1 MPCTHGHCHAA
12 LHTVWLAFLGVAG
25 GIWGYPRAVLLC
37 AVVAS
42 AFDAGVLLLYCGK
55 QCTVL
60 PMHVTACVQP
70 CLHQS
75 MQSGALVPCAVI
87 GVAIITTAALSCR
100 TRFVRS
106 TGCTPPITA
115 ANVIRGAGVK
125 DSIKIFFGV
134 HTTQQHLVTAQVG
147 LGPGR

>member
-1 MPCTHGHCHAA
+1 MHGHCHAA
-12 LHTVWLAFLGVAG
+12 LHTVWLAFLGMAG
-25 GIWGYPRAVLLC
+25 GVWGWPRAVLLC

-42 AFDAGVLLLYCGK
+42 AFDAGVLLLCCSGK

-75 MQSGALVPCAVI
+75 MQSGALVPCSVI
-87 GVAIITTAALSCR
+87 GVAIISTAALSCR

-106 TGCTPPITA
+106 TGCGPVTTPA
-115 ANVIRGAGVK
+115 KVIRGARVK
-125 DSIKIFFGV
+125 DSIKRFFGI
-134 HTTQQHLVTAQVG
+134 HTTQQSLVTAQVG